1 MVTEVQKEAIRIWQT
16 VPGNQ
21 VYQEL
26 DRLPEFK
33 VVCGVKW
40 PYRMAVEEW
49 LNKAKAARGTV
60 TTYPG
65 LTAELRCA
73 GVDSSERGAGDA
85 ATELRSGGG
94 A

>member
-1 MVTEVQKEAIRIWQT
+1 MVTEVQQEAIRIWQT
-16 VPGNQ
+16 VPEDQ
-21 VYQEL
+21 MYLEL
-26 DRLPEFK
+26 DKLPEFK
-33 VVCGVKW
+33 VICGVKW
-40 PYRMAVEEW
+40 PFRMAVEE
-49 LNKAKAARGTV
+49 LMNKATAARGTV

-65 LTAELRCA
+65 LTAELRCV